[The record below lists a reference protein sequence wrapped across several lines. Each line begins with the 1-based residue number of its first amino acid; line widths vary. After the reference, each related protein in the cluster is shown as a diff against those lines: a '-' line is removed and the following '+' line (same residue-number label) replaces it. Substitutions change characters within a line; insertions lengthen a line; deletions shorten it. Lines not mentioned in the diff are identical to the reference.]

1 MYHLRRNGASLDW
14 GFPQGFDAARQI
26 GYSRWG
32 RILVSGIQE
41 ILIIVLLLALVVF
54 LPRRMGKAGRANK
67 SGNIMQALSGTMR
80 LGVIVSALWLLL
92 CSVYFRPW
100 SGELLGF
107 ALIGLC
113 PVILGWGII
122 WVIDGY
128 KKNQGV

>member
-1 MYHLRRNGASLDW
+1 M
-14 GFPQGFDAARQI
+14 
-26 GYSRWG
+26 
-32 RILVSGIQE
+32 SGIQE